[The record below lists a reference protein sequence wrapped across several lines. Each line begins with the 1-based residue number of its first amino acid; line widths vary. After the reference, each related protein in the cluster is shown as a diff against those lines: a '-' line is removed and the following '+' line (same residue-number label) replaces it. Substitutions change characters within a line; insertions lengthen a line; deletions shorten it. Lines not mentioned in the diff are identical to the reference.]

1 MHACDGSEKKD
12 KKLNPHWI
20 ADHASFMLGYT
31 DGISNTVSL
40 VSPLIVYNELD
51 ACKQLPQAK

>member
-1 MHACDGSEKKD
+1 MHAACDGSEKKD

-40 VSPLIVYNELD
+40 VSP
-51 ACKQLPQAK
+51 

>member
-1 MHACDGSEKKD
+1 MHARDGSENKKD

-20 ADHASFMLGYT
+20 DAHASFILDYT

-40 VSPLIVYNELD
+40 VSP
-51 ACKQLPQAK
+51 